1 MRKLLSL
8 TLMFLVVLQVAA
20 KARQL
25 RGD

>member
-8 TLMFLVVLQVAA
+8 TLMFLVVLQVPA

>member
-8 TLMFLVVLQVAA
+8 TLMFLDVLRVPA